1 MISGIRSRQVLSAQQ
16 KAEVDNT
23 HRDLDYLGYYK
34 TEFLNCFIVRCF
46 EENDDN
52 HTRRKEPELLLLVAQ
67 STDYGSYLL
76 TDN

>member
-1 MISGIRSRQVLSAQQ
+1 MLSAQQ
-16 KAEVDNT
+16 KAEADNT

-34 TEFLNCFIVRCF
+34 TEFHNCFIVRCF

>member
-1 MISGIRSRQVLSAQQ
+1 MLSAQQ
-16 KAEVDNT
+16 KTEADNT
-23 HRDLDYLGYYK
+23 QRDLDYLGYY
-34 TEFLNCFIVRCF
+34 NYCFIVRCF

-67 STDYGSYLL
+67 PTDYGSYLL

>member
-1 MISGIRSRQVLSAQQ
+1 MLSAQQ
-16 KAEVDNT
+16 KAEADNT

-34 TEFLNCFIVRCF
+34 TEFHNCFIVRCF
-46 EENDDN
+46 EENGDN
-52 HTRRKEPELLLLVAQ
+52 HTRRKEPELLLFVAQ